1 MTPNNETLIQAAQA
15 GKTRAFCELVEQ
27 YDKKVLGLAFKMLR
41 AQAIEKLAIMGN
53 QQDAEDVYQDVFM
66 SVFNH
71 IQSFQFQSSFDTW
84 LYRIVVNTALNYR
97 KKRNRH
103 RKTTIDIPTD
113 EPSISLKDEKP
124 LPDEITI
131 SQEIREQIESALNQ
145 LTLIQRTI
153 FVLRFYQD
161 FKIKDIAEI
170 VSCSEGTV
178 KNTLFRST
186 VKMRKLL
193 AKYRSE

>member
-1 MTPNNETLIQAAQA
+1 MTMTTNNETLIQAAQA
-15 GKTRAFCELVEQ
+15 GQTDAFCELVEQ
-27 YDKKVLGLAFKMLR
+27 YDKKVLGLAFKML
-41 AQAIEKLAIMGN
+41 GN
-53 QQDAEDVYQDVFM
+53 QQDAEDVYQEVFM
-66 SVFNH
+66 NVFNH

-84 LYRIVVNTALNYR
+84 LYRIVVNTSLNYR

-103 RKTTIDIPTD
+103 QKTTIDIPTD
-113 EPSISLKDEKP
+113 EPSMNLKDEKP
-124 LPDEITI
+124 LPDEITV

-193 AKYRSE
+193 ANYRRE

>member
-1 MTPNNETLIQAAQA
+1 MMMTPDNKSLIQAAQT
-15 GKTRAFCELVEQ
+15 GQTKAFRQLVEQ
-27 YDKKVLGLAFKMLR
+27 YDKKVLGLAFKML
-41 AQAIEKLAIMGN
+41 GN
-53 QQDAEDVYQDVFM
+53 QQDAEDVYQEVFM

-84 LYRIVVNTALNYR
+84 LYRIVVNTSLNYR

-103 RKTTIDIPTD
+103 QKPLFDMTAD
-113 EPSISLKDEKP
+113 EPFPSLQDEKP
-124 LPDEITI
+124 LPDAITI
-131 SQEIREQIESALNQ
+131 GQEIREQIETALDQ

-186 VKMRKLL
+186 LKMRRLL
-193 AKYRSE
+193 AKYRHE

>member
-1 MTPNNETLIQAAQA
+1 MMMTPENKSLIQAAQA
-15 GKTRAFCELVEQ
+15 GKQMAFRQLVEQ
-27 YDKKVLGLAFKMLR
+27 YDKKVLGLAFKML
-41 AQAIEKLAIMGN
+41 GN
-53 QQDAEDVYQDVFM
+53 QQDAEDVYQEVFM
-66 SVFNH
+66 SVFSH

-84 LYRIVVNTALNYR
+84 LYRIVVNTSLNYR

-103 RKTTIDIPTD
+103 QRALSDTAAEEPFPRFPD
-113 EPSISLKDEKP
+113 ERP
-124 LPDEITI
+124 LPDAVTI
-131 SQEIREQIESALNQ
+131 SQEIREQIETALSQ

-186 VKMRKLL
+186 LKMRRLL
-193 AKYRSE
+193 AKYRYE